1 MSSPVTYQVEY
12 PEKLSHGMP
21 LIKYFFGWLYVLIP
35 HGFCL
40 FFYQIAVGIV
50 LFISFW
56 AILFTG
62 KFPRGMFDFVIGALR
77 WQARVIAYMYMMTD
91 EYPPFSGSE

>member
-1 MSSPVTYQVEY
+1 MSYPVTYQVEY
-12 PEKLSHGMP
+12 PEKLSRGM
-21 LIKYFFGWLYVLIP
+21 LLLKIFFGWLYVGIP

-40 FFYQIAVGIV
+40 FFYQIAACIV

-62 KFPRGMFDFVIGALR
+62 KFPRGMFDFVIGWIR
-77 WQARVIAYMYMMTD
+77 WQSRVNAYMYLLTD
-91 EYPPFSGSE
+91 EYPPFSGDE